1 MAINTHKRQSPT
13 LDVPACAGA
22 HVSGELCME
31 LGRIGVATNSNA
43 VGGQNNIQHHGVHV
57 LPVAGAAG
65 AIAGGTAVYAVGTA
79 FVNGSTVQAFAPT
92 YRGTAVAGTL
102 TATATANTL
111 VGKTNGASYADG
123 ATVVAEIELAPQS

>member
-1 MAINTHKRQSPT
+1 MALNIRKPGHPR

-22 HVSGELCME
+22 HVSGELCQE

-43 VGGQNNIQHHGVHV
+43 VGGQNVLHEHATVT

-65 AIAGGTAVYAVGTA
+65 AITAGAVVYAVGAA
-79 FVNGSTVQAFAPT
+79 FVNGSTLQAFAPT
-92 YRGTAVAGTL
+92 FRGTAVVGTL
-102 TATATANTL
+102 TATATGNTL

-123 ATVVAEIELAPQS
+123 ATVMAEIELTPQ